1 MSITHPYSSI
11 AEASPCRMAIQTE
24 AEQITYRDWAR
35 LVSQTAN
42 LLRSLPNIPNRV
54 AILLPNSPAFL
65 QLFAGAAAA
74 GCTAIPI
81 DTRWSAAE
89 CKERLSISDA
99 DLLIT
104 SAFFKNKLA
113 DSQTPVMLLDHCM
126 ADISEASADPAPV
139 IHPEQPFYMGFTS
152 GSTGKPKAFTRSH
165 RSWMESFA
173 CTEASFSISS
183 QDKVLI
189 PGTLISSHFLYG
201 AISTLFL
208 GGTVC
213 LLKKFS
219 PVQTKEWLSRES
231 ISVLYTVPT
240 MTDALSR
247 INAFPDSS
255 LKIISSGADWPAES
269 KKKLTAAWPHLKLY
283 DFYGTSELSF
293 VTYSSPEDSKQKPDS
308 AGRPFHN
315 VQIEIRNAA
324 GECCQPGEIGKI
336 FVKSPMRFSGYVNGS
351 APDESGWLTVDD
363 MGCVD
368 EDGFLY
374 ISGRENGM
382 IVYGGLNIFPEE
394 VERVLLSCPEV
405 ENAAVVGIPDEYW
418 GEIAVAVIHGNT
430 DARKLKAWC
439 KQRLASYKIPKKWV
453 FTDCLPETISGK
465 IARSSVKKW
474 LKEDA
479 IT

>member
-1 MSITHPYSSI
+1 MTITHTYSAT
-11 AEASPCRMAIQTE
+11 AETSPDRVAIHTE
-24 AEQITYRDWAR
+24 SEQITYRDWAR

-42 LLRSLPNIPNRV
+42 WLRSLPNMPNRV

-74 GCTAIPI
+74 GCTAVPI
-81 DTRWSAAE
+81 DIRWSAEE

-99 DLLIT
+99 DLVVT
-104 SAFFKNKLA
+104 SAFYKNKLI
-113 DSQTPVMLLDHCM
+113 DSKTPVVLLDHCM
-126 ADISEASADPAPV
+126 AAISEAAALPQLNIDPE
-139 IHPEQPFYMGFTS
+139 HPFYMGFTS

-165 RSWMESFA
+165 RSWIESFA
-173 CTEASFSISS
+173 CTETDFSISA
-183 QDKVLI
+183 DDRVLI
-189 PGTLISSHFLYG
+189 PGTLMSSHFLYG
-201 AISTLFL
+201 AVSTLFL

-219 PVQTKEWLSRES
+219 PAHTKEWLTLES

-240 MTDALSR
+240 MTDALTR
-247 INAFPDSS
+247 IEAFPDCP

-269 KKKLTAAWPHLKLY
+269 KRKLADARPHLKLY

-293 VTYSSPEDSKQKPDS
+293 VTYSSPDDSKRKPHS

-315 VQIEIRNAA
+315 VQIEIRRAA
-324 GECCQPGEIGKI
+324 GERCQPGEIGKI
-336 FVKSPMRFSGYVNGS
+336 FVKSPMRFSGYVNGT
-351 APDESGWLTVDD
+351 APDESGWMTVDD

-368 EDGFLY
+368 EEGFLY

-382 IVYGGLNIFPEE
+382 IVYGGLNIFAEE

-430 DARKLKAWC
+430 NARKLKAWC
-439 KQRLASYKIPKKWV
+439 KQTLASYKIPKKWV
-453 FTDCLPETISGK
+453 FADSLPETSSGK
-465 IARSSVKKW
+465 IARSRVKKW
-474 LKEDA
+474 LEEGA
-479 IT
+479 V

>member
-1 MSITHPYSSI
+1 MTITHTYSSI
-11 AEASPCRMAIQTE
+11 AERSPGRVAIQTE
-24 AEQITYRDWAR
+24 SEQITYRDWAQ

-42 LLRSLPNIPNRV
+42 WLRSQPNMPNRV
-54 AILLPNSPAFL
+54 AILLPNSLAFL

-74 GCTAIPI
+74 GCTAVPI

-99 DLLIT
+99 DLVVT
-104 SAFFKNKLA
+104 SAFFKNKLI
-113 DSQTPVMLLDHCM
+113 DNKTPVVLLDNCM
-126 ADISEASADPAPV
+126 ADISEASADPVP
-139 IHPEQPFYMGFTS
+139 IIDPEHPFYMGFTS

-165 RSWMESFA
+165 RSWMESFT
-173 CTEASFSISS
+173 CTETDFSISS
-183 QDKVLI
+183 DDKVLI
-189 PGTLISSHFLYG
+189 PGTLMSSHFLYG
-201 AISTLFL
+201 AVSTLFL

-219 PVQTKEWLSRES
+219 PTQAKEWLNGKSV
-231 ISVLYTVPT
+231 SVLYAVPT

-247 INAFPDSS
+247 IEAFPNSPV
-255 LKIISSGADWPAES
+255 KIISSGADWPAES
-269 KKKLTAAWPHLKLY
+269 KKKLAAKWPHLKLY

-293 VTYSSPEDSKQKPDS
+293 VTYSSPEDSQQKPHS

-315 VQIEIRNAA
+315 VQIEIRSAA
-324 GECCQPGEIGKI
+324 GERCQPREIGKI

-351 APDESGWLTVDD
+351 ALDESGWTTVDD

-439 KQRLASYKIPKKWV
+439 KQKLAAYKIPKKWV
-453 FTDCLPETISGK
+453 FTNTLPETSSGK
-465 IARSSVKKW
+465 IARSSVRKW
-474 LKEDA
+474 LEEGA
-479 IT
+479 V

>member
-1 MSITHPYSSI
+1 MTITHTYSST
-11 AEASPCRMAIQTE
+11 AETSPGRVAIHTE
-24 AEQITYRDWAR
+24 SQQITYRDWAR

-42 LLRSLPNIPNRV
+42 WLRSQPSMPKRV
-54 AILLPNSPAFL
+54 AILLPNSVAFL

-89 CKERLSISDA
+89 CKERLSVSNA
-99 DLLIT
+99 DLVVT
-104 SAFFKNKLA
+104 TAFFKHKLM
-113 DSQTPVMLLDHCM
+113 DSETPVVLLDNCM
-126 ADISEASADPAPV
+126 ANIAEESTAPLPIVDPE
-139 IHPEQPFYMGFTS
+139 HPFYMGFTS

-165 RSWMESFA
+165 RSWIESFT
-173 CTEASFSISS
+173 CTESDFSISS
-183 QDKVLI
+183 NDTVLI
-189 PGTLISSHFLYG
+189 PGTLMSSHFLYG

-219 PVQTKEWLSRES
+219 PSQTKEWLNREPV
-231 ISVLYTVPT
+231 SVLYTVPT
-240 MTDALSR
+240 MTDALTR
-247 INAFPDSS
+247 IEGFPSNPV
-255 LKIISSGADWPAES
+255 KVISSGADWPAES
-269 KKKLTAAWPHLKLY
+269 KKKLAATWPHLKLY

-293 VTYSSPEDSKQKPDS
+293 VTYSSPEDSQRKPHS

-324 GECCQPGEIGKI
+324 GERCQPGEIGKI

-351 APDESGWLTVDD
+351 TPDEWLTVDD
-363 MGCVD
+363 MGFVD

-394 VERVLLSCPEV
+394 IERVLLSCPEV
-405 ENAAVVGIPDEYW
+405 ENAAVIGIPDEYW

-439 KQRLASYKIPKKWV
+439 KQKLASYKIPKKWV
-453 FTDCLPETISGK
+453 FTECLPETSSGK
-465 IARSSVKKW
+465 IARSRLRKW
-474 LKEDA
+474 LEEGA
-479 IT
+479 V

>member
-1 MSITHPYSSI
+1 MTITHTYSST
-11 AEASPCRMAIQTE
+11 AETSPGRVAIHTE
-24 AEQITYRDWAR
+24 SQQITYRDWAR

-42 LLRSLPNIPNRV
+42 WLRSQPSMPKRV
-54 AILLPNSPAFL
+54 AILLPNSVAFL

-89 CKERLSISDA
+89 CKERLSVSNA
-99 DLLIT
+99 DLVVT
-104 SAFFKNKLA
+104 TAFFKHKLM
-113 DSQTPVMLLDHCM
+113 DSETPVVLLDNCM
-126 ADISEASADPAPV
+126 ANIAEESTAPLPIVDPE
-139 IHPEQPFYMGFTS
+139 HPFYMGFTS

-165 RSWMESFA
+165 RSWIESFT
-173 CTEASFSISS
+173 CTESDFSISS
-183 QDKVLI
+183 NDTVLI
-189 PGTLISSHFLYG
+189 PGTLMSSHFLYG

-219 PVQTKEWLSRES
+219 PSQTKEWLNREPV
-231 ISVLYTVPT
+231 SVLYTVPT
-240 MTDALSR
+240 MTDALTR
-247 INAFPDSS
+247 IEGFPSNPV
-255 LKIISSGADWPAES
+255 KVISSGADWSAES
-269 KKKLTAAWPHLKLY
+269 KKKLAATWPHLKLY

-293 VTYSSPEDSKQKPDS
+293 VTYSLPEDSQRKPHS

-315 VQIEIRNAA
+315 VQIEIRNAD
-324 GECCQPGEIGKI
+324 GERCQPGEIGKI

-351 APDESGWLTVDD
+351 RPDEWLTVDD
-363 MGCVD
+363 MGFVD

-394 VERVLLSCPEV
+394 IERVLLSCPEV
-405 ENAAVVGIPDEYW
+405 ENAAVIGIPDEYW

-439 KQRLASYKIPKKWV
+439 KQKLASYKIPKKWV
-453 FTDCLPETISGK
+453 FTECLPETSSGK
-465 IARSSVKKW
+465 IARSRLRKW
-474 LKEDA
+474 LEEGA
-479 IT
+479 V

>member
-1 MSITHPYSSI
+1 MTITHTYSAI
-11 AEASPCRMAIQTE
+11 AEKSPGRVAIHTE
-24 AEQITYRDWAR
+24 SEQITYRDWAR

-42 LLRSLPNIPNRV
+42 WLRSQPSMPNRV
-54 AILLPNSPAFL
+54 AILLPNSLAFL

-74 GCTAIPI
+74 GCTAVPI
-81 DTRWSAAE
+81 DTRWSADE
-89 CKERLSISDA
+89 CKERLFISDA
-99 DLLIT
+99 DLVIT
-104 SAFFKNKLA
+104 SAFFKNKLI
-113 DSQTPVMLLDHCM
+113 DSKTPVVLLDHCM
-126 ADISEASADPAPV
+126 ADISEASAAPLPT
-139 IHPEQPFYMGFTS
+139 INSEHPFYMGFTS

-165 RSWMESFA
+165 RSWMESFT
-173 CTEASFSISS
+173 CTETDFAISS
-183 QDKVLI
+183 DDKVLV
-189 PGTLISSHFLYG
+189 PGSLMSSHFLYG
-201 AISTLFL
+201 AVSTLFL

-231 ISVLYTVPT
+231 VSVLYTVPT
-240 MTDALSR
+240 MTDALTR
-247 INAFPDSS
+247 VKAFPNNPV
-255 LKIISSGADWPAES
+255 KIISSGADWPAES
-269 KKKLTAAWPHLKLY
+269 KKKLAVTWPHLKLY

-293 VTYSSPEDSKQKPDS
+293 VTYSTPEDSKRKSHS

-324 GECCQPGEIGKI
+324 GERCQPGEIGKI

-351 APDESGWLTVDD
+351 GPDESGWITVDD

-394 VERVLLSCPEV
+394 VERVLLSCPEI

-430 DARKLKAWC
+430 NARKLKAWC
-439 KQRLASYKIPKKWV
+439 KQKLAAYKIPKKWV
-453 FTDCLPETISGK
+453 FTDSLPETSSGK
-465 IARSSVKKW
+465 IARSSVRKW
-474 LKEDA
+474 LEEGA
-479 IT
+479 V